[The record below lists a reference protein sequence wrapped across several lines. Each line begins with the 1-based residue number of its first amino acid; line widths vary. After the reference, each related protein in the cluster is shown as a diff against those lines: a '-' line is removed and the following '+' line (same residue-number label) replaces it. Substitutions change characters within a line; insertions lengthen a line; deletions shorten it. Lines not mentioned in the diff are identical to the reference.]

1 MTTKA
6 TWLKRNSL
14 IFLVLVIFM
23 RFGVN
28 HLILVS
34 EALVA
39 QLPVESESYLG
50 SV

>member
-1 MTTKA
+1 MTTKVMR
-6 TWLKRNSL
+6 LKRNSL
-14 IFLVLVIFM
+14 IFLVLAIFM

-39 QLPVESESYLG
+39 Q
-50 SV
+50 